1 MGYFS
6 IKGPMVSR
14 HPPEFK
20 YQMVERNGN
29 QYVAYEIVVYRFQ
42 IPWEEDAVVVAGAP
56 LYAWEQTEAGKWVKE
71 HAVEIPRWE
80 RCTDHVTLNEQFAII
95 ARLTEPDQ
103 TFFRLKF
110 L

>member
-42 IPWEEDAVVVAGAP
+42 ILWEEDAGRAAGAP

-103 TFFRLKF
+103 TYFRLKF

>member
-20 YQMVERNGN
+20 YQMVEVNGKE
-29 QYVAYEIVVYRFQ
+29 YVTSEMVVYQFQ
-42 IPWEEDAVVVAGAP
+42 VWSDDPIVAAAAP